1 MIYWGYLY
9 AKFNSNQL
17 ASPSSLLTFLRACP
31 YIVMCLCVCVCICV
45 SMCMYLCLPGYVS
58 YACGLEI
65 VSKRIPKQNQKT
77 NLR

>member
-31 YIVMCLCVCVCICV
+31 YIVMCLCVCVCVSVCLCV
-45 SMCMYLCLPGYVS
+45 SI
-58 YACGLEI
+58 YACLDMYPMRVDWKSYRKEFLNKI
-65 VSKRIPKQNQKT
+65 KKQT
-77 NLR
+77 